1 MIFLLLIAI
10 ITGIGTLIA
19 APLFEFVFGVL
30 LLVPILR
37 FLMGYAL
44 LKGGYAV
51 PNGAPSFALYMLSFA
66 GVLWMA
72 LRVFGRRKEPVEKQ
86 EYFPIVFFAGL
97 FSLAYF
103 LCMQWADFVDLGERL
118 RDYAIL
124 SSSIQSPVQPL
135 EPWMEGIKL
144 NYYVYWYR
152 FGNLL
157 STLLGVEVWQ
167 AYHIIA
173 SFSISF
179 YGAVLFQLVRV
190 VMRGGLGLAF
200 VAGVLIPFGS
210 NVAGTFSLKRAERGF
225 GWEPD
230 NGWWGPSRVL
240 QGAIDEFP
248 AWSFVLGDAHPHYLN
263 LAALPFF
270 VLILYRILSSG
281 CSAQFRMSQAALFTV
296 GATLFLMASNAWEV
310 PMWLGTVGAVAV
322 VGWFLLSSSKVNLHL
337 PSLQGRP
344 VFEIVKGV
352 VSSVLLLAA
361 LVGVAL
367 YGSKDNLGGCFFVV
381 LIAGGLFAMSFP
393 FKLSTKARFSG
404 LSTKRPPLQW
414 VAFWGLLFV
423 ALKISSQHIVPEG
436 VHLDMVRSPIPVTT
450 TSEIVMHWGWQLLLL
465 ATGSLLLLRFS
476 VASIVMVGFLGLA
489 LTYDKAAL
497 LLYCLLGFQVVR
509 LLVDKESGSPQAWHN
524 VFGNAIIIAGL
535 VLILTPEIVFVNDS
549 YGAEIERMNTIFKL
563 YTTAWGLLGLGAVS
577 VMHRSFLKFGPSL
590 ARVGS
595 GFPYMMGGAIVAV
608 LCVATTGFYLHT
620 APMRWGGLESK
631 GATLA
636 EGLDTANKWHP
647 GSATVIRKLRQLPKG
662 RVLEAQG
669 RAYSY
674 TGFVATLSS
683 QPAYLG
689 WANHINLLTKEYEE
703 VNRRQKVTESIYN
716 ESDCLQRKELAKK
729 EKIRYIVVGTLE
741 QKAHSGA
748 ADKDYSC
755 FAAIVK
761 ADQYALYQIPL
772 S

>member
-1 MIFLLLIAI
+1 MIFLLLIVVLAV
-10 ITGIGTLIA
+10 IGTFIA

-30 LLVPILR
+30 LLVPVLR

-44 LKGGYAV
+44 LKAGYAV
-51 PNGAPSFALYMLSFA
+51 PNGAPSFLLYTVSL
-66 GVLWMA
+66 GLIVWMA
-72 LRVFGRRKEPVEKQ
+72 LRVFGRRKEKIKKQ
-86 EYFPIVFFAGL
+86 ECYPVAFFALL

-124 SSSIQSPVQPL
+124 SSSMQSPVQPL

-157 STLLGVEVWQ
+157 STMLGVEVWQ
-167 AYHIIA
+167 AYHIML
-173 SFSISF
+173 SLSISF
-179 YGAVLFQLVRV
+179 YGAVIFQLVRV
-190 VMRGGLGLAF
+190 VMRGGLALSV

-210 NVAGTFSLKRAERGF
+210 NVAGTFSLKRADRGF

-281 CSAQFRMSQAALFTV
+281 AATQFRMIQAALFTV
-296 GATLFLMASNAWEV
+296 GATLFLMGSNAWEV
-310 PMWLGTVGAVAV
+310 PMWLGTVAAVSV
-322 VGWFLLSSSKVNLHL
+322 VGWFLLNPAKVDVHL
-337 PSLQGRP
+337 PSLAGKP
-344 VFEIVKGV
+344 IFEIVKAV
-352 VSSVLLLAA
+352 VSSAVLLAA
-361 LVGVAL
+361 LVGVPL
-367 YGSKDNLGGCFFVV
+367 YGSKETLVGCIFVLV
-381 LIAGGLFAMSFP
+381 IAGVLFAYSFP
-393 FKLSTKARFSG
+393 FKLSTKAKFSF
-404 LSTKRPPLQW
+404 SFTKRPPLPW
-414 VAFWGLLFV
+414 VLFWSLLFV

-436 VHLDMVRSPIPVTT
+436 VKFDLVRSPIPVTT
-450 TSEIVMHWGWQLLLL
+450 TSEIIMHWGWHLLLL
-465 ATGSLLLLRFS
+465 TIGSVLLLRLS
-476 VASIVMVGFLGLA
+476 VGSVIMFGFLALA

-497 LLYCLLGFQVVR
+497 FLYCLLAFQVVR
-509 LLVDKESGSPQAWHN
+509 LLVDRDSGSKQDWHN
-524 VFGNAIIIAGL
+524 VFENSIIIAGL

-577 VMHRSFLKFGPSL
+577 VVHRSFQKFSASISQIGL
-590 ARVGS
+590 
-595 GFPYMMGGAIVAV
+595 GFQYVAGGAIAAM
-608 LCVATTGFYLHT
+608 LSVATAGFYAHT

-631 GATLA
+631 GATLV

-647 GSATVIRKLRQLPKG
+647 GSSVVIRKLRQLPKG

-703 VNRRQKVTESIYN
+703 VNRRQKVTETIYN

-741 QKAHSGA
+741 EKAHGGA
-748 ADKDYSC
+748 SQKDYSC
-755 FAAIVK
+755 FAAVVK
-761 ADQYALYQIPL
+761 AEQYALYQIPL